1 MHSLFAGFNGGSRA
15 LSAVSESG
23 LFLTGDGEKIF
34 LLRERRGGIYE
45 ITGME
50 SVKIISG
57 WGERKEEEE
66 EKLL

>member
-34 LLRERRGGIYE
+34 LPERD
-45 ITGME
+45 
-50 SVKIISG
+50 
-57 WGERKEEEE
+57 EEEFTR
-66 EKLL
+66 

>member
-1 MHSLFAGFNGGSRA
+1 M
-15 LSAVSESG
+15 SAVSESG

-34 LLRERRGGIYE
+34 LPRERRGGIYE

-57 WGERKEEEE
+57 WGERKEEE
-66 EKLL
+66 KLL